1 MGYPMLLQEI
11 ADVEGFV
18 RSLKN
23 ETKTQIT
30 ANVNFLIINYLS
42 QEKNLDV
49 YSFMD
54 KFAGLLSLEN
64 QGKLVQQIKSLT
76 NISPVE
82 SNIHQI
88 NDISF
93 VSEPSSF
100 EDPLS
105 DINLT
110 EQLKND
116 DFAMQPNSLIA
127 KMKSKAAS
135 LLNEIH
141 EHEMDILKFKFPLLT
156 EGFKYIRVEPTEK
169 TLDGLDHFEF
179 EPKVY
184 TALRLFYLEE
194 SVHDIYE
201 KHFSSLNVLDFIKNR
216 LLPLEKNGFMFFI
229 RRRDCP
235 RDKKFELKLGEL
247 LLSSSKLTIEKLNH
261 AMDIQKKEDD
271 YIKANNFLQGVKT
284 TKKRFLGEI
293 LFDLNYISKEELENI
308 LEIQTWYNKLFS

>member
-1 MGYPMLLQEI
+1 MLLQEI
-11 ADVEGFV
+11 ADVEGFI

-23 ETKTQIT
+23 ESKTQIA

-54 KFAGLLSLEN
+54 KFASLLSVEN
-64 QGKLVQQIKSLT
+64 QGSLVTQIKNLT
-76 NISPVE
+76 SISPVE
-82 SNIHQI
+82 SNIHKI

-93 VSEPSSF
+93 VSESAGL
-100 EDPLS
+100 E
-105 DINLT
+105 NA
-110 EQLKND
+110 QD
-116 DFAMQPNSLIA
+116 DYSLNYDEIKEELGVQPNSLIA
-127 KMKSKAAS
+127 KMKSQAAS

-141 EHEMDILKFKFPLLT
+141 EHEMDVLKFKFPLLT

-194 SVHDIYE
+194 SVNDIYE
-201 KHFSSLNVLDFIKNR
+201 KHFSNLNVIDFIKSR

-235 RDKKFELKLGEL
+235 KDRKFELKLGEL

-261 AMDIQKKEDD
+261 AMDVQKKEQD
-271 YIKANNFLQGVKT
+271 YIKANNFLQGT
-284 TKKRFLGEI
+284 NSTKKRFLGEI
-293 LFDLNYISKEELENI
+293 LFDLNYISKEELESI
-308 LEIQTWYNKLFS
+308 LEIQSWYNKLFS